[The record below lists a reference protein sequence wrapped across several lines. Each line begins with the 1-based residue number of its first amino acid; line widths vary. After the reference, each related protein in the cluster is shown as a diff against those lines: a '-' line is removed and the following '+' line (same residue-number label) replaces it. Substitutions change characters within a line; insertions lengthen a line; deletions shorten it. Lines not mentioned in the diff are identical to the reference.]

1 MRRSRSRKAYG
12 HHDYFG
18 HDHLNFD
25 VEAGRNEF
33 LTEVNRIFAQNGL
46 VFDL

>member
-1 MRRSRSRKAYG
+1 VGDDNQTLCVEYAFTENCAY
-12 HHDYFG
+12 
-18 HDHLNFD
+18 LK

-46 VFDL
+46 VLDL